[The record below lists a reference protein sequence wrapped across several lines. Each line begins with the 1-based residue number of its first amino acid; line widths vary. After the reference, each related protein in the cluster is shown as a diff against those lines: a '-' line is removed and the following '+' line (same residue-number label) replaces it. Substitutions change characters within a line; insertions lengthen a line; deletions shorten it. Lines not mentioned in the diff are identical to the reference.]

1 MSNIQ
6 NQIHHY
12 TFALYSIY
20 EEEENKSFFVDQL
33 NILFNSLYSEKEIID
48 ILASNNIPINERKK
62 IVNNIYE
69 NNMHEYL
76 INFLYI
82 LIDNNFIHNVL
93 LIIQDFFT
101 YYNNENNIVFVQIFT
116 AYEMKEKDIDKILDF
131 IRKKINKEI
140 SHVVNIDKSLIG
152 GFKVIYDEDHILDF
166 SIKGKIN
173 NLKLQ
178 ITNSKGDD

>member
-1 MSNIQ
+1 MSNIE

-20 EEEENKSFFVDQL
+20 EEEKDKSFFVDQL
-33 NILFNSLYSEKEIID
+33 NVLFHSLYKEKEIID
-48 ILASNNIPINERKK
+48 ILSSNNISISERKK
-62 IVNNIYE
+62 IINNIYE

-101 YYNNENNIVFVQIFT
+101 YYNNENNIAFVQIFT
-116 AYEMKEKDIDKILDF
+116 AYEMNEKDINKILVF
-131 IRKKINKEI
+131 LNKKIKKEI
-140 SHVVNIDKSLIG
+140 VHTITIDKSLIG
-152 GFKVIYDEDHILDF
+152 GFKVIYNEDHVLDF

-173 NLKLQ
+173 DLKLQ
-178 ITNSKGDD
+178 IINNKGDD

>member
-1 MSNIQ
+1 MSNIE

-20 EEEENKSFFVDQL
+20 EEENDKNFFVEQL
-33 NILFNSLYSEKEIID
+33 NVLFHSLYDDKEIIE
-48 ILASNNIPINERKK
+48 ILASNNISIKERKK
-62 IVNNIYE
+62 IINNIYM

-93 LIIQDFFT
+93 LIIQDFFA
-101 YYNNENNIVFVQIFT
+101 YYDKENNIAFVQIFT
-116 AYEMKEKDIDKILDF
+116 AYEMNEKDINKILDF
-131 IRKKINKEI
+131 LNKKIKKEI
-140 SHVVNIDKSLIG
+140 VHTVAIDKSLIG
-152 GFKVIYDEDHILDF
+152 GFKVIYNKDHVLDF

-173 NLKLQ
+173 DLKSQ
-178 ITNSKGDD
+178 IINNKGDD